1 MCQYKPMIDRSY
13 KHIIVPFLV
22 LFFLCTLTISAGGCD
37 AKVAGYGVGGASAE
51 SEQRFAGW
59 QIDLG
64 RVRAQDPGMLGG
76 ASSEDLS
83 HWIQTGLDQ
92 RLGRSQLAT
101 FSPAFRVV
109 PQRRL
114 SGSVDLG
121 LRVNPETGKR
131 IVALLFRLRGQDDL
145 GLLSWEVAAELE
157 DDLLTPL
164 PTHVDRACDV
174 LARALEAELR
184 PGLSDDAW
192 LSQTLATSQD
202 SKALKAAIR
211 EVTRRKAAAHAPSL
225 QRLLVHPDRDVVLA
239 TLGAL
244 GVLRDASAVPLI
256 KDLMMSQD
264 PEKVFAAL
272 NALADIG
279 GEAAHKALSDVAEHA
294 PPALRD
300 FARELLKRVTLPQRA
315 PQSPADASP

>member
-1 MCQYKPMIDRSY
+1 MRLSNRTYHRVMIAY
-13 KHIIVPFLV
+13 FVI
-22 LFFLCTLTISAGGCD
+22 LCLGVVGFGGGCD

-59 QIDLG
+59 QIAVG
-64 RVRAQDPGMLGG
+64 RVRVLDPGMLGG
-76 ASSEDLS
+76 ASTENVSDWL
-83 HWIQTGLDQ
+83 QTGLEQ
-92 RLGRSQLAT
+92 RLTRTQLAT
-101 FSPAFRVV
+101 LSPAYRVV

-114 SGSVDLG
+114 SGSLDVG
-121 LRVNPETGKR
+121 LRVVPETGKR
-131 IVALLFRLRGQDDL
+131 VVALRFRLRGQDDL
-145 GLLSWEVAAELE
+145 GMLSWEVTAELE

-184 PGLSDDAW
+184 PGLSDDVW

-202 SKALKAAIR
+202 SKALKAAIF
-211 EVTRRKAAAHAPSL
+211 EVTRRKAAVHASSL
-225 QRLLVHPDRDVVLA
+225 QRLLVHPDREVVLA

-244 GVLRDASAVPLI
+244 GVLRDTSAVPLI

-300 FARELLKRVTLPQRA
+300 FARELLKRVELPQRA
-315 PQSPADASP
+315 PQRPADAVP